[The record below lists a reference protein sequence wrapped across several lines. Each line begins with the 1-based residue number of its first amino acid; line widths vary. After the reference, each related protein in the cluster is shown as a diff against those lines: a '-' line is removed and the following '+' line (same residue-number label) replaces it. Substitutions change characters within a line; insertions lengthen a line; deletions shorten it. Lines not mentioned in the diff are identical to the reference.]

1 MALSLKCMLY
11 GDSPH
16 VPCTEVDDQGKP
28 RKPCDH
34 WCHDPERSEPLN
46 GDASIRVRKI
56 LGLPCRPYGTV

>member
-16 VPCTEVDDQGKP
+16 VPCTEVDDKGKAK
-28 RKPCDH
+28 KPCDH

-46 GDASIRVRKI
+46 GDASIRVRTK
-56 LGLPCRPYGTV
+56 